1 MQLTR
6 CVVQMN
12 VRKSSYAYKFID
24 VEEALVLVSLL
35 VLVHVERLN
44 CFYVN
49 CV

>member
-24 VEEALVLVSLL
+24 VEVALVLVVCFMSNVKLFFL
-35 VLVHVERLN
+35 KLCLN
-44 CFYVN
+44 V
-49 CV
+49 

>member
-24 VEEALVLVSLL
+24 VEVALVLESLL
-35 VLVHVERLN
+35 HVERLN

>member
-6 CVVQMN
+6 CVLQMN

-24 VEEALVLVSLL
+24 VEVALDLVSLL
-35 VLVHVERLN
+35 HVERLN
-44 CFYVN
+44 SFYVN

>member
-6 CVVQMN
+6 CVLQMN

-24 VEEALVLVSLL
+24 VEVALVLVILL
-35 VLVHVERLN
+35 HVERLN